1 MKIEYKINYSMEVDK
16 CNIDYLTAVF
26 KQLLVMV
33 FTDFVK
39 TVLEQFAEDFMKME
53 KKPFHCSCGNDKNF
67 IWKTKDAK
75 PMKVTTIFAELI
87 LPQMQIQCKAC
98 RKKMFISRLLLGQMS
113 SMAIVMLA
121 ASIHM
126 GKVKISAGNIDTFM
140 QTIRTDFAIFTILCA
155 IGIFFSLVRGKRG
168 NIEG

>member
-1 MKIEYKINYSMEVDK
+1 
-16 CNIDYLTAVF
+16 
-26 KQLLVMV
+26 
-33 FTDFVK
+33 
-39 TVLEQFAEDFMKME
+39 
-53 KKPFHCSCGNDKNF
+53 
-67 IWKTKDAK
+67 
-75 PMKVTTIFAELI
+75 
-87 LPQMQIQCKAC
+87 
-98 RKKMFISRLLLGQMS
+98 MFISRLLLGQMS